1 MSRAPSTP
9 PLLDGYE
16 YIGVLG
22 TGGFA
27 DVFQYRQ
34 LRPRR
39 EVAVKVM
46 LRGLGADTQR
56 QFEDEANVMAM
67 LSSHPSIVSIHSAGV
82 APDGRPYLVMES
94 CHPRHLGTR
103 LRNHA
108 LPLGRALEVAV
119 QIAGAVE
126 SAHRLG
132 VLHRDI
138 KPANILFTDFGR
150 PALTDFGISVADGGG
165 PAAAAWR
172 NASFT
177 SSAVTARSSV
187 TVRSTIDT
195 TGTGTRSE

>member
-16 YIGVLG
+16 YQGVLG

-27 DVFQYRQ
+27 DVFSYRQ

-46 LRGLGADTQR
+46 LRGLGEHAQR
-56 QFEDEANVMAM
+56 QFEDEANMMAM
-67 LSSHPSIVSIHSAGV
+67 LSSHPSIVSIHASGV

-94 CHPRHLGTR
+94 CQPRHLGTR
-103 LRNHA
+103 LRSHA
-108 LPLGRALEVAV
+108 LPVGRALEIAV

-150 PALTDFGISVADGGG
+150 PALTDFGISAAEGGQG
-165 PAAAAWR
+165 AAA
-172 NASFT
+172 F
-177 SSAVTARSSV
+177 SV
-187 TVRSTIDT
+187 A
-195 TGTGTRSE
+195 